1 MSDTPDNFTIGVLA
15 AAGGVNV
22 ETIRFYQRKG
32 LLSEPPRSHGSTRRY
47 THTDVARV
55 QFIKAAQRIGF
66 TLGEIA
72 VLLQLEEGTQCS
84 RARVVASSK
93 LAVVRQKLS
102 DLERIEA
109 VLTRLVD
116 QCAAGHEPVSCP
128 VIAFLREAR

>member
-1 MSDTPDNFTIGVLA
+1 MSDISDNFTIGVLA

-32 LLSEPPRSHGSTRRY
+32 LLSKPPRSHGNIRRY
-47 THTDVARV
+47 THTDAARV

-72 VLLQLEEGTQCS
+72 LLVQLEDGTQCS
-84 RARVVASSK
+84 RAWEVASNK
-93 LAVVRQKLS
+93 LAVVRHRLS

-109 VLTRLVD
+109 ALTRLVD
-116 QCAAGHEPVSCP
+116 QCAAGRGEVSCP
-128 VIAFLREAR
+128 LITFLQEAG

>member
-15 AAGGVNV
+15 AAGGVTV

-32 LLSEPPRSHGSTRRY
+32 LLSEPPRSHGSVRRY
-47 THTDVARV
+47 TLADVARV
-55 QFIKAAQRIGF
+55 QFIKAAQRIDF

-72 VLLQLEEGTQCS
+72 LLLQLEDGTQCS
-84 RARVVASSK
+84 RAREVASSK

-109 VLTRLVD
+109 ALARLVD
-116 QCAAGHEPVSCP
+116 QCATVRGEASCP
-128 VIAFLREAR
+128 LIEFLQEAR

>member
-1 MSDTPDNFTIGVLA
+1 MSDISDSFTIGVLA

-32 LLSEPPRSHGSTRRY
+32 LLSKPPRSHGNIRRY
-47 THTDVARV
+47 THTDAARV

-72 VLLQLEEGTQCS
+72 LLVQLEDGTQCS
-84 RARVVASSK
+84 RAREIASSK

-102 DLERIEA
+102 DLGRIEA
-109 VLTRLVD
+109 ALARLVD
-116 QCAAGHEPVSCP
+116 QCAAGREQVPCP
-128 VIAFLREAR
+128 VIAFLQEAR